1 MTSRNRIM
9 TTPARTLQEI
19 TTNLSGDD
27 VLARA
32 KTFFSNRPSLY
43 STYLDME
50 GPGFTTFRGQ
60 GGEELVI
67 AVTPGAS
74 GGTRV
79 TGSSYL
85 FDMQVSRFFT
95 TIAPAGSI

>member
-1 MTSRNRIM
+1 MSKSN
-9 TTPARTLQEI
+9 RTLQEI
-19 TTNLSGDD
+19 TTELSADE

-32 KTFFSNRPSLY
+32 KTFFTTRPTIY
-43 STYLDME
+43 ATFIDQE
-50 GPGFTTFRGQ
+50 GPGFLSFRGQ
-60 GGEELVI
+60 GTEEVVI
-67 AVTPGAS
+67 AVTPADG

-95 TIAPAGSI
+95 TIAPDMV